1 MITPQLVTI
10 NAIANCTTAVSALG
24 LLIHIFGDPS
34 NEIWDNRIKAWLA
47 KIGLSVT
54 TCGAVSNAITLSDPP
69 PTEIILNCGIAIT
82 LFWLSWWQWE
92 LFKEMQS
99 KLKQMENKP
108 APKRHRKRKPKAKLK
123 PVTYDT

>member
-1 MITPQLVTI
+1 MIAPQLVAV
-10 NAIANCTTAVSALG
+10 NAIANCTTAISALG

-47 KIGLSVT
+47 KAGLSIM
-54 TCGAVSNAITLSDPP
+54 TCGAISNAITLSDPP

-92 LFKEMQS
+92 LFKSMQTKFRQVEKKPIVKS
-99 KLKQMENKP
+99 RKKKQI
-108 APKRHRKRKPKAKLK
+108 KPKT
-123 PVTYDT
+123 V

>member
-1 MITPQLVTI
+1 MIAPQLVAV
-10 NAIANCTTAVSALG
+10 NAIANCTTAISALG

-47 KIGLSVT
+47 KAGLSIM
-54 TCGAVSNAITLSDPP
+54 TCGAISNAITLSDPP

-92 LFKEMQS
+92 LFKSMQT
-99 KLKQMENKP
+99 KFRQVEKKPIVKRRKKKQI
-108 APKRHRKRKPKAKLK
+108 KPKT
-123 PVTYDT
+123 V